1 MLFEMHKY
9 ERRTSYLDNDFLKTG
24 IDLYH
29 VLEESRK
36 LISRNNLISD
46 KLPYTLSP
54 LKDDYLLSIMDRWA
68 SMDLQVDDEEQV
80 KFSKMSVAYIF
91 RIFIVEVKIN
101 ELIGFL
107 KKQCTD
113 FD

>member
-1 MLFEMHKY
+1 MFMMHQY
-9 ERRTSYLDNDFLKTG
+9 ERRTSQLDSNFLHTG
-24 IDLYH
+24 IELYR

-54 LKDDYLLSIMDRWA
+54 LKDEYMLSIMDRWA
-68 SMDLQVDDEEQV
+68 SLDLQVDDAEQV
-80 KFSKMSVAYIF
+80 KFSKMSVAYFF

-101 ELIGFL
+101 
-107 KKQCTD
+107 
-113 FD
+113 